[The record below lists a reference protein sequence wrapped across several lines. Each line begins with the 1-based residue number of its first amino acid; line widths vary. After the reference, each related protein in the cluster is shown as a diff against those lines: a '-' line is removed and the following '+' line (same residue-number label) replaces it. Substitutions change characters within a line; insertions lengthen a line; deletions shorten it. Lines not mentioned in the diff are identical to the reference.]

1 MSEPSDPTNALV
13 IAVNA
18 QLNDKHFRDS
28 LRRMHDA
35 SYPLVKMLEDL
46 GLEEDMSPALRK
58 ILDNLAPDVVEGIRR
73 ATLDMLDRGEQ
84 ALPVSWGVT
93 DAELDRGVPVEVE
106 IVETER
112 GRVINVRPNERA
124 EPH

>member
-18 QLNDKHFRDS
+18 QLSDKHFRDS
-28 LRRMHDA
+28 LRTMHDA

-46 GLEEDMSPALRK
+46 GLEEDTSPALQR
-58 ILDNLAPDVVEGIRR
+58 ILATLAPEVVEGIRQ

-84 ALPVSWGVT
+84 ALPVSW
-93 DAELDRGVPVEVE
+93 A
-106 IVETER
+106 
-112 GRVINVRPNERA
+112 
-124 EPH
+124 